1 MSRSQSRDT
10 QRTGSIDTMGSV
22 PQTRGTALQRIY
34 HNNKGVFLILL
45 AEVVGSAMDA
55 IARFLQLGG
64 VSMHPFQVGLLQFF
78 ISLLTA
84 FLNIYCYARLSL
96 RV

>member
-1 MSRSQSRDT
+1 MSHSQLRDT
-10 QRTGSIDTMGSV
+10 QPTDATDLTDTMASV
-22 PQTRGTALQRIY
+22 QQSPGTALERIY

-64 VSMHPFQVGLLQFF
+64 GNIHPFQVCLIQFPM
-78 ISLLTA
+78 IILTA
-84 FLNIYCYARLSL
+84 F
-96 RV
+96 